1 MNRLAA
7 RGGSGI
13 PAALRTSPLVV
24 ALLGLMQGTAA
35 AQSYLAERSAA
46 SGDWQCDWE
55 DGPAYTTL
63 DPGNGITAEILSPF
77 RLLRWL

>member
-13 PAALRTSPLVV
+13 PAALRTLPLVV

-35 AQSYLAERSAA
+35 AQNNLAERAAA
-46 SGDWQCDWE
+46 SGDWQCDWV
-55 DGPAYTTL
+55 DGPA
-63 DPGNGITAEILSPF
+63 
-77 RLLRWL
+77 